1 MLQVD
6 TQHERKYPVEMAM
19 TNRKNS
25 VGLLKIPHL
34 ISIIAFLTLFPMF
47 VLFFWSPPTHLEWLM
62 LSLAYGGFVVIGL
75 LVIWKFYFRSIFH
88 GVQMIISIAGGKDS
102 SLESMAKTVSDRI
115 KTIETSFQRLDLIVS
130 ELPQGVLV
138 FNHEGIL
145 LEINQAGAQMLG
157 LFSLQDN
164 ELISIAAKRLNE
176 CGINVVLERALNHG
190 KFLEKDVRIEYSGP
204 RWLQAQSRPF
214 KGIDDK
220 DGVLIILNEVTR
232 LRQLEDVRR
241 DFVAN
246 VSHEFRTPITS
257 ITGFVETLIDN
268 KMWNDAEAEHFLN
281 IIHKHSIRLGG
292 IIDDLLSLAHIE
304 IDEQKTIAFADS
316 AVAPAISLAIE
327 PLSQVAASQDITIK
341 VICEPDLTCRMNSHL
356 IEQAL
361 TNLIDNA
368 IKFSNQ
374 GSKIIISAQRSLEQ
388 VKISVIDD
396 GVGISLEHQE
406 RIFERFYRIDRS
418 RNRNR
423 GGTGLGLSIV
433 KHIVQAHG
441 GEVSVKSSENSGTNF
456 TLIFPD

>member
-6 TQHERKYPVEMAM
+6 TQHKRKNPVGISIP
-19 TNRKNS
+19 NRKNS
-25 VGLLKIPHL
+25 VELFKIPHL
-34 ISIIAFLTLFPMF
+34 IFIIVFLTFFPML
-47 VLFFWSPPTHLEWLM
+47 VLFVWSDLTHLEWLM
-62 LSLAYGGFVVIGL
+62 VSFAYGVVIVIGL
-75 LVIWKFYFRSIFH
+75 FVIWKFCFRSIFH
-88 GVQMIISIAGGKDS
+88 GVQMIISIVGGKDS
-102 SLESMAKTVSDRI
+102 SIESIAKTVSDRI
-115 KTIETSFQRLDLIVS
+115 NTLESSFQRLDSIVR

-138 FNHEGIL
+138 FNHEGTL
-145 LEINQAGAQMLG
+145 LEINQAGAEMLDV
-157 LFSLQDN
+157 FSMEGN
-164 ELISIAAKRLNE
+164 ELISIATKQLNE
-176 CGINVVLERALNHG
+176 CGINVILDRALNHG
-190 KFLEKDVRIEYSGP
+190 KFLEKDVRVERSQP
-204 RWLQAQSRPF
+204 RWLQAQSQPF
-214 KGIDDK
+214 RGIDNK

-246 VSHEFRTPITS
+246 VSHELRTPVTS

-268 KMWNDAEAEHFLN
+268 KMWSNAEAKHFLN

-292 IIDDLLSLAHIE
+292 IIDDLLNLAHIE

-316 AVAPAISLAIE
+316 AVAPVISSSIE
-327 PLSQVAASQDITIK
+327 PLSQVAASQDITLK
-341 VICEPDLTCRMNSHL
+341 VICAPDLTCSMNSHL

-374 GSKIIISAQRSLEQ
+374 GSEIIISAQRSLGK

-396 GVGISLEHQE
+396 GVGIPLEHQE

-423 GGTGLGLSIV
+423 DGTGLGLSIV

-441 GEVSVKSSENSGTNF
+441 GEINVKSLENSGTIF
-456 TLIFPD
+456 TLVFSD